1 MKAILFACVFLI
13 VAVTTISSAPARSAP
28 QPTGMVLA
36 DGTAPVH
43 TLDLKNS
50 PAGSDIAEYVID
62 TPRRHLG
69 PSGTNTYW
77 RVVEGQRILFQMPQ
91 PSLFG
96 WVHYPMRN

>member
-1 MKAILFACVFLI
+1 MKAMLFVCLILI
-13 VAVTTISSAPARSAP
+13 VAVTTIASAAARSAP
-28 QPTGMVLA
+28 QPTGIVQA

-43 TLDLKNS
+43 TLDLKSS

-62 TPRRHLG
+62 TPRRHVG
-69 PSGTNTYW
+69 PSKNIVW
-77 RVVEGQRILFQMPQ
+77 RVVEGQRIQIQTPQ